1 MDISQVRAIGD
12 LDTSKI
18 GNLKKN
24 SKELKDAES
33 IKKSAK
39 EFEAI
44 FLELVLKSMR
54 NTVEKSDLFD
64 GGNGEDIFRQLLDSE
79 YAKTMADQGTTGIAQ
94 AIEKQLLSAYGKT
107 QEGIDKN
114 NGLGVYK
121 DSL

>member
-1 MDISQVRAIGD
+1 MDISQVTTIQN
-12 LDTSKI
+12 LDTSRI
-18 GNLKKN
+18 GKLEKK
-24 SKELKDAES
+24 SKEAKDTES

-79 YAKTMADQGTTGIAQ
+79 YAKTMADQGTTGISQ

-114 NGLGVYK
+114 NGMGVYK